1 MLKPTSTFKLSK
13 QTKRFM
19 ARIVDDNQRAI
30 FKQVMIQ
37 AQLAAEE
44 AKKQNMKS
52 SKSGKDKSE

>member
-1 MLKPTSTFKLSK
+1 MLKPNSTFKLSK

-19 ARIVDDNQRAI
+19 ATIVDDKQRAI

-52 SKSGKDKSE
+52 GKDKE

>member
-1 MLKPTSTFKLSK
+1 MLKPNSTFKLSK

-19 ARIVDDNQRAI
+19 ATIVDDKQRAI

-52 SKSGKDKSE
+52 GKDKEWI

>member
-1 MLKPTSTFKLSK
+1 MLKPNSTFKLSK

-19 ARIVDDNQRAI
+19 TRIVDDNQRAI

-44 AKKQNMKS
+44 AKKQNT
-52 SKSGKDKSE
+52 KSGKDKE

>member
-1 MLKPTSTFKLSK
+1 MT
-13 QTKRFM
+13 
-19 ARIVDDNQRAI
+19 RIVDDNQRAI

>member
-1 MLKPTSTFKLSK
+1 MLKPNSTFKLSK

-19 ARIVDDNQRAI
+19 TTIVDDNQRAV

-44 AKKQNMKS
+44 AKKQN
-52 SKSGKDKSE
+52 SKSKDKE

>member
-1 MLKPTSTFKLSK
+1 MT
-13 QTKRFM
+13 
-19 ARIVDDNQRAI
+19 RIVDDNQRAI

-52 SKSGKDKSE
+52 SKPGKDKPE

>member
-19 ARIVDDNQRAI
+19 ARIVDDNQRNI

-44 AKKQNMKS
+44 AKKHN
-52 SKSGKDKSE
+52 SKQDKQDKQVNK

>member
-1 MLKPTSTFKLSK
+1 MLKSTSTFKLSK

-19 ARIVDDNQRAI
+19 ARIVDDDQRAI

-44 AKKQNMKS
+44 AKKQN
-52 SKSGKDKSE
+52 SKSGNNKE

>member
-1 MLKPTSTFKLSK
+1 MLKPNSTFKLSK

-19 ARIVDDNQRAI
+19 TRIVDDNQRAI

-52 SKSGKDKSE
+52 SKPGKDKPE

>member
-1 MLKPTSTFKLSK
+1 MLKPNSTFKLSK

-19 ARIVDDNQRAI
+19 TTIVDDKQRAI

-44 AKKQNMKS
+44 AKKQNT
-52 SKSGKDKSE
+52 KSGKDKE

>member
-19 ARIVDDNQRAI
+19 TRIVDDKQRAI

-52 SKSGKDKSE
+52 SKPGKDKSE